1 MKIDV
6 SDVVETI
13 AKIRRVCYFT
23 FSHAGVTR
31 ERSLLNDAE
40 RWMMKQAP
48 LDLALSSLSTN
59 KYPIRCMYVRLKL
72 ITIVIQKIYSS
83 SLPLS
88 SSSLLLSS
96 DGGSSLN
103 STSST
108 GSSCSISLS
117 RDALITWELS
127 DDKLIKTASSVR
139 MVRLP
144 WYGQVLSL
152 RNTISIG

>member
-1 MKIDV
+1 M
-6 SDVVETI
+6 
-13 AKIRRVCYFT
+13 A
-23 FSHAGVTR
+23 
-31 ERSLLNDAE
+31 
-40 RWMMKQAP
+40 
-48 LDLALSSLSTN
+48 
-59 KYPIRCMYVRLKL
+59 
-72 ITIVIQKIYSS
+72 IQKIYSS

-152 RNTISIG
+152 RDTISIGQCERAMMRYHERWNLYNEIYKNPPIMYLPQVKELFTLGSRKFDVLVCINALFNPSDSTKNNQRVLKLG